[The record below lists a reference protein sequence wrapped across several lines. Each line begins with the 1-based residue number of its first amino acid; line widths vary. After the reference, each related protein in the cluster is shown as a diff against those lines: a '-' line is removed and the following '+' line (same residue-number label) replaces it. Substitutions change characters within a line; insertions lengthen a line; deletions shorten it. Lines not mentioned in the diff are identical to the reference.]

1 MAVKKA
7 APAKKSAAKKQA
19 APAKLAAK
27 AASGAKVAVG
37 KKVPAFS
44 SLVTGGGSWK
54 SSAAAGK
61 NLVIYFYPRDNT
73 PGCTKEGEAFRDL
86 APAFEKANTAILG
99 VSTDGIASHEKFKAK
114 YGFPFE
120 LLSDEEQQ
128 LCQLFDVYREKS
140 LYGRKF
146 MGVERSTFLID
157 SSGVL
162 RHEWRK
168 VKVPGHAE
176 AVLEAAKAL

>member
-7 APAKKSAAKKQA
+7 APAKKSAAKK
-19 APAKLAAK
+19 K
-27 AASGAKVAVG
+27 AAQPAGGKVVVG
-37 KKVPAFS
+37 KKIPAFS

-61 NLVIYFYPRDNT
+61 KLVIYFYPRDNT

-99 VSTDGIASHEKFKAK
+99 VSPDSIASHEKFKAK
-114 YGFPFE
+114 FGFPFE

-128 LCQLFDVYREKS
+128 LCQLFDVYKEKS

-162 RHEWRK
+162 RQEWRK

>member
-1 MAVKKA
+1 MAVKK
-7 APAKKSAAKKQA
+7 KAAKKEAATQPA
-19 APAKLAAK
+19 APKPARAGNAR
-27 AASGAKVAVG
+27 VVVG
-37 KKVPAFS
+37 KKIPAFT

-54 SSAAAGK
+54 SSAAAGR
-61 NLVIYFYPRDNT
+61 NLVLYFYPRDNT

-86 APAFEKANTAILG
+86 APAFAKANTAILG
-99 VSTDGIASHEKFKAK
+99 VSTDSVASHEKFKAK

-120 LLSDEEQQ
+120 LLSDEQQQ
-128 LCQLFDVYREKS
+128 LCHLFDVIQEKS
-140 LYGRKF
+140 MYGRKF
-146 MGVERSTFLID
+146 IGVERSTFLID

-162 RHEWRK
+162 RQQWRK